1 MTSMTTDLA
10 RPGLARS
17 GWTRALPSIGGLALV
32 AGLIGIMVSPM
43 GDDAGQTPAEVVAF
57 TEAHEGWLAATAVFG
72 VVSIA
77 LAAAFVAGLASRL
90 RGLATPT
97 EAALVVIGGA
107 AFTLGFALFLTIW
120 TAPLVDSPD
129 DRVQAL
135 AQAQAYLSYD
145 DVGWFLLGVTGMAAA
160 VIAVPASIAAMRGGL
175 PAWLGWAGVLA
186 GLASV
191 ATMAF
196 VGIFAWM
203 AWIVVASIVLFVAP
217 ARQE

>member
-1 MTSMTTDLA
+1 MTSMTTDIA
-10 RPGLARS
+10 RPGLART
-17 GWTRALPSIGGLALV
+17 GWTRVLPPIGGLTLV
-32 AGLIGIMVSPM
+32 AGLIGIMGSPM

-77 LAAAFVAGLASRL
+77 LAAAFVAGLAARL
-90 RGLATPT
+90 RGLATQT
-97 EAALVVIGGA
+97 EAALVVVGGA
-107 AFTLGFALFLTIW
+107 VFTVCFALFLTVW

-145 DVGWFLLGVTGMAAA
+145 DVGWFLLAATGVAAA
-160 VIAVPASIAAMRGGL
+160 VIAVPASVAGMRGGL

-191 ATMAF
+191 ATIAF

-203 AWIVVASIVLFVAP
+203 AWIGVASIVLFVAP
-217 ARQE
+217 AREG